1 MDDEKVE
8 LPERVRCGWGSDA
21 VAAALR
27 ATGVPYVALNPGAS
41 FRGLHDSLVNYL
53 GNERPQLLLCLHEE
67 HAVAIAHGYA
77 KVTQQPMA
85 AAVHSNVGLMHAT
98 MAIFN
103 AYCDRVPVLVL
114 GATGPV
120 DADRRRPWI
129 DWIHTAADQA
139 ALVRPYVKWDDQP
152 ASAPASVASLLRGN
166 QLARTHPEA
175 PVYVCLDAA
184 VQEEQFDGDPVVDA
198 SRYAPV
204 ADTAPSGDSLAA
216 AARLVA
222 GARRAVLLAGR
233 VSRDPAEWDRRVEL
247 AERLGAAVV
256 TDLKVGAAFPTA
268 HPLHSGTPGL
278 FVAPDNLDLLR
289 RADVV
294 LSLDWVDLGG
304 TLRQAWD
311 RADPTAAVISAS
323 ADHTLFNGW
332 TKNDH
337 VLPAVDVSLPCRPD
351 VAVAAL
357 LDHPALASWRPV
369 GPIAP
374 RIAPSCLHEAAGRAA
389 AGRAAAGSTLSVA
402 QLATTL
408 RDAVADGPATLI
420 RAPLSWDASC
430 WSVSSPLD
438 YLGGD
443 GGGGIGSGPGM
454 AVGAALALRDSGRL
468 PVAVLGDGDYLMG
481 LTALWTAARYELA
494 LLVVVANNG
503 SFFNDELHQDRVA
516 RARDRPVANAHIG
529 MRMQGPDPDLAAL
542 ARGQGLE
549 GIGPVTGPEE
559 LTCALQ
565 RAVKLVRDGHP
576 TVVDVRVARGYG
588 STTAAAIT
596 RQPG

>member
-1 MDDEKVE
+1 VDDEKVR
-8 LPERVRCGWGSDA
+8 LPEQVRCGWGSDA

-27 ATGVPYVALNPGAS
+27 ATGVRYVALNPGAS

-67 HAVAIAHGYA
+67 HAVAVAHGYA
-77 KVTQQPMA
+77 KVARRPMA
-85 AAVHSNVGLMHAT
+85 AAVHSNVGLMHAA

-184 VQEEQFDGDPVVDA
+184 VQEEPFDGDPAVDA
-198 SRYAPV
+198 SRYAPI
-204 ADTAPSGDSLAA
+204 ADSAPSEDSLAA
-216 AARLVA
+216 AVRLLA
-222 GARRAVLLAGR
+222 GARRPMLLAGR

-247 AERLGAAVV
+247 AERLGATVV
-256 TDLKVGAAFPTA
+256 TDLKVGAAFPTE

-278 FVAPDNLDLLR
+278 FVSPGNLDLLR
-289 RADVV
+289 SADAV

-304 TLRQAWD
+304 TLQAH
-311 RADPTAAVISAS
+311 RGGEPAAAVVSAS

-337 VLPAVDVSLPCRPD
+337 FLPPVDVSLQCRPD

-357 LDHPALASWRPV
+357 LDRLP
-369 GPIAP
+369 P
-374 RIAPSCLHEAAGRAA
+374 RRRGAA
-389 AGRAAAGSTLSVA
+389 AGISEPPARVGSAEPAAGSLTVG
-402 QLATTL
+402 QLAATL
-408 RDAVADGPATLI
+408 RRSVSDGPATLI
-420 RAPLSWDASC
+420 RVPLSWDASC
-430 WSVSSPLD
+430 WPVSAPLD
-438 YLGGD
+438 YLGSD

-454 AVGAALALRDSGRL
+454 AVGAALALQGSARL

-481 LTALWTAARYELA
+481 LTALWTAARYELP

-516 RARDRPVANAHIG
+516 RLRDRPVANAHIG
-529 MRMQGPDPDLAAL
+529 MRVQGPDPDLAAL

-549 GIGPVTGPEE
+549 GLGPVTQLEE
-559 LTCALQ
+559 LPCALQ
-565 RAVKLVRDGHP
+565 RAVRLVRDGHP
-576 TVVDVRVARGYG
+576 TVVDVRVERGYG
-588 STTAAAIT
+588 ATTAAAIT
-596 RQPG
+596 RQASG

>member
-1 MDDEKVE
+1 MDDETVR
-8 LPERVRCGWGSDA
+8 LPEQVRCEWGSDA

-27 ATGVPYVALNPGAS
+27 ATGVPYIALNPGAS

-53 GNERPQLLLCLHEE
+53 GNVAPQLLLCLHEE

-85 AAVHSNVGLMHAT
+85 VAVHSNVGLMHAT

-129 DWIHTAADQA
+129 DWIHTAADQG

-152 ASAPASVASLLRGN
+152 GSVSAAVASLLRGN

-184 VQEEQFDGDPVVDA
+184 VQEAPFDGEPAADA
-198 SRYAPV
+198 SRYAPI
-204 ADTAPSGDSLAA
+204 ADSAPSEDSLAA
-216 AARLVA
+216 AVA
-222 GARRAVLLAGR
+222 LLAEARRPVLLAGR

-247 AERLGAAVV
+247 AERLGAAVI
-256 TDLKVGAAFPTA
+256 TDLKVAAAFPTE
-268 HPLHSGTPGL
+268 HRLHRGTPGL
-278 FVAPDNLDLLR
+278 FVSPDNLDLLR
-289 RADVV
+289 SADTV

-304 TLRQAWD
+304 TLRQAY
-311 RADPTAAVISAS
+311 RGGEPTAAVISAS

-337 VLPAVDVSLPCRPD
+337 FLPPVDVSLPGRPD

-357 LDHPALASWRPV
+357 LDRLPPGDRRDTATSAARAPGGPTVPGETLTVAHLAV
-369 GPIAP
+369 
-374 RIAPSCLHEAAGRAA
+374 
-389 AGRAAAGSTLSVA
+389 
-402 QLATTL
+402 TL
-408 RDAVADGPATLI
+408 RQTVSDGPATLI
-420 RAPLSWDASC
+420 RAPLSWDADH
-430 WSVSSPLD
+430 WPVSSPLD

-481 LTALWTAARYELA
+481 LTALWTAARYELP
-494 LLVVVANNG
+494 LLVVVANNR

-516 RARDRPVANAHIG
+516 RLRDRPVANAHIG
-529 MRMQGPDPDLAAL
+529 MRMQGPDPDLAQL

-549 GIGPVTGPEE
+549 GIGPVASPAE
-559 LTCALQ
+559 LPCALQ
-565 RAVKLVRDGHP
+565 RAVRLVRGGRP
-576 TVVDVRVARGYG
+576 TVVDVRVERGYG
-588 STTAAAIT
+588 ATTAAAIT
-596 RQPG
+596 REAR